1 MKYKIQEVT
10 KQEYEELFKWLFGND
25 VKIVEEQD
33 IMLAPYYNDIN
44 IYYTQEI
51 RDLFS
56 TQAMQREGKIMQLG
70 SEIFVDSNSY
80 HTRLDHSKGAYR
92 NCIEFL
98 AIQFRRDEWRKYI
111 EENKLKGYLVEKM
124 KFMCIHD
131 IGHSMFSHSIES
143 KIGDENCT
151 HEDIGKRIVQE
162 NEEIRIA
169 LENIKANEQNS
180 NLSGDGSL
188 EFLCEGN
195 IDFDRMD
202 FLMRDRLYLGE
213 KDIENLNLALNTMC
227 ELKLSEKGN
236 YIYVY
241 KPEALPYIEKF
252 LQLRDNMYKSKYKS
266 KERKITDKLSS
277 NLVKQIKDGKIKN
290 TEKLQQYLNNII
302 GIGIGKLDIRDYLNT
317 NDITF
322 LNPLISDIDELESNE
337 VLNCIM
343 PNNEALLQLAIS
355 FLDPKNKEYTD
366 YNDEEKEFIKNIRN
380 LISKRKNNPKVGIDS
395 IVSSVETTEDMRE
408 EIQRRIRDSIGID
421 KNISGI
427 YNYEN
432 RFKKYDKKQPI
443 YIEDEKGVIYKLDK
457 YPNLQMDLT
466 DDYTYGV
473 FVILSEL
480 REQGIEKEEIDKIK
494 SVIMEFQEQE
504 DIDNNDNLIRNRMNM
519 FKTEHS
525 GINYVSKMKQFFGE
539 ER

>member
-1 MKYKIQEVT
+1 MLHEIQEVT
-10 KQEYEELFKWLFGND
+10 KQEYEELFKWLFGNN

-33 IMLAPYYNDIN
+33 ITLAPFYNDIN

-51 RDLFS
+51 KDLFS

-70 SEIFVDSNSY
+70 SEIFTDSNSY
-80 HTRLDHSKGAYR
+80 HTRLEHSKGAYR

-162 NEEIRIA
+162 NQEIKIA
-169 LENIKANEQNS
+169 LENIKANEQDS

-213 KDIENLNLALNTMC
+213 KDKENLNLTLNTMC
-227 ELKLSEKGN
+227 ELKLLEGT
-236 YIYVY
+236 YVYVY
-241 KPEALPYIEKF
+241 KPEALPYIKKF
-252 LQLRDNMYKSKYKS
+252 LQLRDNMYKYKYRS
-266 KERKITDKLSS
+266 KESKITDQLSS
-277 NLVKQIKDGKIKN
+277 ILVQQIKDGRIKN
-290 TEKLQQYLNNII
+290 TKELQQHLNNII
-302 GIGIGKLDIRDYLNT
+302 GIGLEKLNINDYLNT

-322 LNPLISDIDELESNE
+322 LNPLIRDIDELESNE
-337 VLNCIM
+337 LLNCII
-343 PNNEALLQLAIS
+343 PNNEALLQIAIS
-355 FLDPKNKEYTD
+355 FLDPKNTEYTD

-380 LISKRKNNPKVGIDS
+380 LINKRKNNKRIRIDS
-395 IVSSVETTEDMRE
+395 IVLSVETTEDMRE
-408 EIQRRIRDSIGID
+408 KIQKRIRDFIGID

-427 YNYEN
+427 YSYKNK
-432 RFKKYDKKQPI
+432 FKKYDKKQPI
-443 YIEDEKGVIYKLDK
+443 YIEDEKGEIYPLDK

-473 FVILSEL
+473 FAVLPEL
-480 REQGIEKEEIDKIK
+480 KEKGIDKEKIDKIK
-494 SVIMEFQEQE
+494 SVIKEFQEQE
-504 DIDNNDNLIRNRMNM
+504 DIDNNDNLNHNRMNM
-519 FKTEHS
+519 FKVEHN
-525 GINYVSKMKQFFGE
+525 GTNYVSKMRQFFGE
-539 ER
+539 EK